1 MSHRIYTKEERE
13 QIKNEIISK
22 CRIDPGEKF
31 SLADHETRWEFTDKS
46 KAFGKKK
53 IKKKVR
59 KLLKRNL
66 LAMSEAQELL
76 YASNRYSLLLVFQ
89 AMDAAGKDGT
99 IKHVMTGVNPQ
110 GCQVQ
115 SFKKPTSE
123 ESAHSWLWRYSKQ
136 MPARGMIGIFN
147 RSYYEEVLV
156 VKVHPELHPNKQ
168 HLLTEEGTDIW
179 SIRYRDINDLEKHQI
194 RNGTVILKFFL
205 NVSKDEQRRRFMERL
220 ENSEKHWKFSES
232 DLEVRQYWDEYM
244 DAFESAINA
253 TSTEQAPWYVIP
265 ADYKWG
271 MRTIVSQIVTET
283 ILSLD
288 LDYPEVTSEKKERLK
303 EARQFL
309 LNEED

>member
-13 QIKNEIISK
+13 QIKNEVINK
-22 CRIDPGEKF
+22 CRIDPNEKF
-31 SLADHETRWEFTDKS
+31 SLADHQTRWAGPEKI
-46 KAFGKKK
+46 KALGEKK
-53 IKKKVR
+53 IKKR
-59 KLLKRNL
+59 ARRHLKKNL

-76 YASNRYSLLLVFQ
+76 YASNQYSLLLIFQ

-99 IKHVMTGVNPQ
+99 IKHVMSGVNPQ
-110 GCQVQ
+110 GCRVD
-115 SFKKPTSE
+115 SFKKPSSE
-123 ESAHSWLWRYSKQ
+123 ELAHSWLWRYSKQ

-156 VKVHPELHPNKQ
+156 LKVHPELLSNTPGNSEK
-168 HLLTEEGTDIW
+168 EDIW
-179 SIRYRDINDLEKHQI
+179 TVRYQDINEMEKHLS

-220 ENSEKHWKFSES
+220 DNSEKHWKFSES
-232 DLEVRQYWDEYM
+232 DLVERGHWDEYM
-244 DAFESAINA
+244 NAFEAAINA
-253 TSTEQAPWYVIP
+253 TSTPWAPWYSIP

-288 LDYPEVTSEKKERLK
+288 LEYPEVSAEKRERLK
-303 EARQFL
+303 KTREIL
-309 LNEED
+309 LKEED